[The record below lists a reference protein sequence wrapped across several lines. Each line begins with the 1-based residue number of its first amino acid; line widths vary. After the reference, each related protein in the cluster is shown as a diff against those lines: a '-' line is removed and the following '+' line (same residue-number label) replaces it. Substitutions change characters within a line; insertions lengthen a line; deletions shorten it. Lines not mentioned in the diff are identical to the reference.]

1 MKHTHTQSSRLR
13 IYSALCIA
21 LAAASGACERPAPP
35 GPELTLELVRRA
47 LVTRD
52 RSIAE
57 HTDARFVAEVAFM
70 RSSIEAI
77 RYASHGHAGHNE
89 TLTPT
94 LFSRTWEELQRTTHD
109 PFESLA
115 PARPWLGGGR
125 CVRIGTARV
134 PPRFAPLAT
143 ADESWPASLVLRHA
157 EVNRAL
163 PTLFALRFRCAPGVA
178 VIVTYKPT
186 RPNAAPTLLAIDRE

>member
-1 MKHTHTQSSRLR
+1 MIRSV
-13 IYSALCIA
+13 
-21 LAAASGACERPAPP
+21 LAVATAMIFAACQRPPPP

-47 LVTRD
+47 IVTHD
-52 RSIAE
+52 RSINE
-57 HTDARFVAEVAFM
+57 YTDRRFVAEVAFL

-109 PFESLA
+109 PFEHLA
-115 PARPWLGGGR
+115 QARAWLGGGR
-125 CVRIGTARV
+125 CMRLGTAPV
-134 PPRFAPLAT
+134 PSRFATLAA

-157 EVNRAL
+157 EINRTL
-163 PTLFALRFRCAPGVA
+163 PSLFALRFRCAPGVA
-178 VIVTYKPT
+178 VVVTYRPT
-186 RPNAAPTLLAIDRE
+186 RPNAAPTLIAIDRE